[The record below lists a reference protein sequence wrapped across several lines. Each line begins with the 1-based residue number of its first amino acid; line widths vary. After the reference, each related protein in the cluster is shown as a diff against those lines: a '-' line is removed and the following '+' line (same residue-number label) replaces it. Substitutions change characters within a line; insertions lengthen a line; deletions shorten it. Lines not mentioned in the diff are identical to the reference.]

1 MNNGA
6 LRLIPWLALLG
17 ALASAP
23 QAHATIFS
31 ATYTEPSCS
40 VGAATVGTCS
50 DTGYVSDQYAYADTN
65 FIGGTFASGD
75 PTIASFTTA
84 FNTWNIAN
92 GNQWTL
98 VQGGTLSLKLSF
110 EQLSVGLGQYS
121 AGLSAVI
128 VSVSNYTRATGDPAL
143 NQLVWTQGLFVNY
156 TPTGGALNAA
166 IATLDTYS
174 LSQGS
179 PGSGGA
185 FQAACEALATPG
197 ANNTQPAVIGATNSG
212 AAYCDPIYP
221 FQYGLNTG
229 VGPDPFGDA
238 PAGLWPDASF
248 RGIALLST
256 VSFITDASDHITQR
270 VLTTYQGVSYGFS
283 LDVPEPSSLSL
294 LLASMALV
302 LRRPRRYR
310 VRSSPEG

>member
-1 MNNGA
+1 MNNDV
-6 LRLIPWLALLG
+6 LRPIPWLALLG
-17 ALASAP
+17 ALAGAP

-40 VGAATVGTCS
+40 VGASTVGPCS
-50 DTGYVSDQYAYADTN
+50 ATGYVSDQFAYADTN
-65 FIGGTFASGD
+65 FLGGTFSGGD
-75 PTIASFTTA
+75 PTTASFTTA
-84 FNTWNIAN
+84 FNAWNAAN

-98 VQGGTLSLKLSF
+98 VQGGTLSLDLGLK
-110 EQLSVGLGQYS
+110 QLSIGLGQYTGGIS
-121 AGLSAVI
+121 TVI
-128 VSVSNYTRATGDPAL
+128 VSVSNYTPATGDPAL

-156 TPTGGALNAA
+156 TPSGGALNAA
-166 IATLDTYS
+166 MATLDTYS

-185 FQAACEALATPG
+185 FQAACEALPTPG
-197 ANNTQPAVIGATNSG
+197 ANNTQPSVIGATNSG

-256 VSFITDASDHITQR
+256 VTFVTDSSDQITQR
-270 VLTTYQGVSYGFS
+270 VLTTYEGLSYGFS

-294 LLASMALV
+294 LLAPMALV